1 MKPNFGAL
9 GVILAK
15 KALQKMLRKKEPR
28 PDTNNSLFPCQE
40 APGQAATI
48 KNCSSK
54 KQLFE
59 HKLKQLFDF
68 LSENVV
74 WVEN

>member
-1 MKPNFGAL
+1 MRFTNCF
-9 GVILAK
+9 K
-15 KALQKMLRKKEPR
+15 KGDPPDGNKGLSPR
-28 PDTNNSLFPCQE
+28 QE

-59 HKLKQLFDF
+59 HKLKQLFEF
-68 LSENVV
+68 LLENVD
-74 WVEN
+74 WIEN

>member
-1 MKPNFGAL
+1 ML
-9 GVILAK
+9 K
-15 KALQKMLRKKEPR
+15 KGDPPDGNDSLSPR
-28 PDTNNSLFPCQE
+28 QE

-59 HKLKQLFDF
+59 NMLKQVFVI
-68 LSENVV
+68 SSEMWIGRKIIAENVD
-74 WVEN
+74 WVNIGVEF